1 MNPSDPGRSNDEE
14 SSEHLSDPGRVGGL
28 RWLRAPQIFTERTPG
43 CPR

>member
-1 MNPSDPGRSNDEE
+1 MHGRQQN
-14 SSEHLSDPGRVGGL
+14 PGRVGGL